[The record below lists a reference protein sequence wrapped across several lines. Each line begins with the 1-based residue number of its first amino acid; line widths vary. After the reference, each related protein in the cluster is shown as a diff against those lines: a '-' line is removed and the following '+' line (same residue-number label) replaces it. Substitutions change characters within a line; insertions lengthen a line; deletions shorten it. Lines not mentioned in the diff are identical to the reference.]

1 MASEKVLSLVEEVK
15 TLSVLELND
24 LVKALEEEFGVS
36 AAAMAVAAPAGGA
49 AAAVEEKTEFDVVL
63 ESFGDAKM
71 NVIKAVKDICGLGL
85 KEAKELV
92 ESAPKALKEGAS
104 KADAEEIKTKLEAAG
119 ATIELK

>member
-1 MASEKVLSLVEEVK
+1 MASEKILSLVEEVK

-92 ESAPKALKEGAS
+92 ESAPKALKEGVA
-104 KADAEEIKTKLEAAG
+104 KAEAEEIKKKLEEAG
-119 ATIELK
+119 AKVELK